1 MPQQLCPCIPPKLR
15 KGEVGM
21 ADEKEPNTLVLKLRE
36 EIEAARRSL
45 QRVSKQQETRIIVPD
60 EFASVYKNHSSAQE
74 AVRYTPSPP
83 PRGFRLWFAIWNLS
97 FLKEVRS
104 ERLGL
109 FWWFAEP
116 FMLIMVFT
124 IMALVFFGGSVAGM
138 PSFPFA
144 IIGVTLFLTFRT
156 TFMTSAVGAGAL
168 AHCLSDPSI
177 SRFDMMF
184 GQSPRALVANAA
196 VGGGLLGF
204 LVWRGDIP
212 LPERP
217 AEIVLCLFCC
227 GIIGFAFG
235 LWASL
240 MNFLYTGFRRIYPII
255 VRLFTITSGLFYV
268 SEQLPPQ
275 FKVYVLWNPMLHA
288 GQLSRDAWFTVYE
301 TTDASFAYLLG
312 VTLVCA
318 GLGLS
323 FAIMERRRRAEAG
336 DVE

>member
-1 MPQQLCPCIPPKLR
+1 
-15 KGEVGM
+15 M
-21 ADEKEPNTLVLKLRE
+21 ADEKESNTLVLKLRE

-45 QRVSKQQETRIIVPD
+45 RQVSKQRTTSLIIPD
-60 EFASVYKNHSSAQE
+60 EFASVYKNHSSVHNS
-74 AVRYTPSPP
+74 VRYTPSPP
-83 PRGFRLWFAIWNLS
+83 PTGFRLWFAIWNLS

-124 IMALVFFGGSVAGM
+124 IMTLLFFGGTVASM

-144 IIGVTLFLTFRT
+144 TIGVALFLTFRT

-184 GQSPRALVANAA
+184 GQAPRALVANAVVA
-196 VGGGLLGF
+196 GGLLGF
-204 LVWRGDIP
+204 LVWRGYIP

-217 AEIVLCLFCC
+217 ADIVLCLFCC
-227 GIIGFAFG
+227 ATIGFAFG

-255 VRLFTITSGLFYV
+255 LRVFTITAGLFFV

-275 FKVYVLWNPMLHA
+275 FKAYVLWNPMLHA
-288 GQLSRDAWFTVYE
+288 AQLSRDAWFSVYT

-312 VTLVCA
+312 STLVCI